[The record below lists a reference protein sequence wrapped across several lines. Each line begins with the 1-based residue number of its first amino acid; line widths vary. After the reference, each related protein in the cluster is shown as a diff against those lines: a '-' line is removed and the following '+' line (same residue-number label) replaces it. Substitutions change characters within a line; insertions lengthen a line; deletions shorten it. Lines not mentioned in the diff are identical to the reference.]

1 MKFSSARF
9 PVFPF
14 SRFLVFAVAAILLTS
29 HVSAQ
34 LVEIPDPNLERAV
47 REALTLPD
55 ETPITQTEILRLE
68 KLTAKGVE
76 IENITGLEYATN
88 LKSLALPVNNI
99 QDITPVKGLVKLESL
114 SLRSNPITNLIPL
127 ANLTNLTY
135 INLAS
140 VKLSDI
146 TPLAN
151 LTELK
156 QAWLNAHATA
166 GHHPTCKSNTTHSF
180 KQISV

>member
-1 MKFSSARF
+1 MKS
-9 PVFPF
+9 PF
-14 SRFLVFAVAAILLTS
+14 SRLLAFLVAAILLIP
-29 HVSAQ
+29 HASAQ
-34 LVEIPDPNLERAV
+34 EIEIPDPNLRQAIRERL
-47 REALTLPD
+47 ELPD
-55 ETPITQTEILRLE
+55 EVPITQTEMLRLE

-88 LKSLALPVNNI
+88 LKSLALAVNNI

-114 SLRSNPITNLIPL
+114 TLRSNPITNLIPL

-146 TPLAN
+146 IPFLESYIALAA
-151 LTELK
+151 LIKYE
-156 QAWLNAHATA
+156 NAVIFVMAA
-166 GHHPTCKSNTTHSF
+166 F
-180 KQISV
+180 E